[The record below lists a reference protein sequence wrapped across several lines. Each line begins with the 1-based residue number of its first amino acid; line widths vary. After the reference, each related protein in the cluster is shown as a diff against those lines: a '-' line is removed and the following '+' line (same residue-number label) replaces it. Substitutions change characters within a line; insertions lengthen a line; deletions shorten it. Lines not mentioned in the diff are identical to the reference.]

1 VQSYGEPALDAA
13 LLVVPKVQFLP
24 PEHPLVRGTL
34 DAVRAELATPVEEL
48 IYRYHSEDGLAGDEG
63 AFIFCSFW
71 MIQNLAYTGD
81 AANAER
87 MFKNL
92 ARRSNAVGLL
102 AEEIDPHTGAQMGN
116 FPQAL
121 SHAALINTAYTL
133 EQLRKGVSPAQ
144 EAAAT
149 NII

>member
-1 VQSYGEPALDAA
+1 
-13 LLVVPKVQFLP
+13 
-24 PEHPLVRGTL
+24 
-34 DAVRAELATPVEEL
+34 VEEL

-71 MIQNLAYTGD
+71 MIQNLAYVGD
-81 AANAER
+81 VAEAER

-92 ARRSNAVGLL
+92 LRRSNTMGLM
-102 AEEIDPHTGAQMGN
+102 AEEIDPYTGAQMGN

-133 EQLRKGVSPAQ
+133 EKLRSGVSPAQ
-144 EAAAT
+144 EAVAE